1 MNYLRF
7 LRSSLIQEFGLDG
20 VPIRFY
26 IRDATYKKE
35 KKVLEKENKG
45 QKVKDLYL
53 RQRRLAKLAK

>member
-1 MNYLRF
+1 MIVSYLKVKIIIKLLVNYLRF
-7 LRSSLIQEFGLDG
+7 LRSSLTQEFGLDG

-45 QKVKDLYL
+45 
-53 RQRRLAKLAK
+53 